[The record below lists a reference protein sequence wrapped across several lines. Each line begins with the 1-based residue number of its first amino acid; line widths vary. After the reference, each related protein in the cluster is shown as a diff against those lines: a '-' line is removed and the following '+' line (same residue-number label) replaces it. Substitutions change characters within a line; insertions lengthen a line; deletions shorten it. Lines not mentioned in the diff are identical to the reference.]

1 MNFLKTKGIYT
12 LFTALPLLM
21 VLAISFFGWS
31 ASWKFFQIPS
41 VSPPFFD
48 FRLLPAIVMSDIA
61 GFDPQYNNPYDPSQ
75 RLLNYPLVWIQI
87 AKFFN
92 LSNHDFFYLSAS
104 LIVAIYLCCCFRILH
119 LSKSFWVIFIVFS
132 GSSLLAMERANTDLI
147 IFILLFFS
155 ATAPKWLG
163 IVFNLIGVILKL
175 YPFFALITFY
185 KQPKSFFFGVLIS
198 LAIFYLYRN
207 QLYAIAN
214 NTQISYGAS
223 YGSLAIANSLII
235 KLDLY
240 INQWWINFAFIMAS
254 FLCLSIK
261 KPLVE
266 YSHISNLDIDLCMVG
281 ASVYVGTFLIA
292 SNWDYRLIFLNLCL
306 PLISKITDMKLMHTI
321 YAVLFFS
328 CNQFLLH
335 FFFGQGG
342 AIFNMLTKSVVFILC
357 LIFIL
362 DTLRKNITIF
372 SKN

>member
-1 MNFLKTKGIYT
+1 MNFLKNKGIYI
-12 LFTALPLLM
+12 LFISLPLLM
-21 VLAISFFGWS
+21 VLAISFFGWN
-31 ASWKFFQIPS
+31 ASWSFFQIPS
-41 VSPPFFD
+41 KSPPFFD
-48 FRLLPAIVMSDIA
+48 FRILPAIILSDDA
-61 GFDPQYNNPYDPSQ
+61 GFNPQYNNPYDPSQ
-75 RLLNYPLVWIQI
+75 RLLNYPLVWIEI
-87 AKFFN
+87 ANFLN
-92 LSNHDFFYLSAS
+92 LSNHYFFYLSACS
-104 LIVAIYLCCCFRILH
+104 IVVIYLCCCFKILD

-132 GSSLLAMERANTDLI
+132 GSSLLAIERANTDLI

-155 ATAPKWLG
+155 GMAPKWLG
-163 IVFNLIGVILKL
+163 ILLNLIGVFLKL
-175 YPFFALITFY
+175 YPFFALIAFY
-185 KQPKSFFFGVLIS
+185 KQFKSFIFGILIS
-198 LAIFYLYRN
+198 IAIFYLYKD
-207 QLYAIAN
+207 QLSVITN

-223 YGSLAIANSLII
+223 YGSLAITNGLII

-240 INQWWINFAFIMAS
+240 INQWWINLAFIMAS
-254 FLCLSIK
+254 ILWLSIK

-266 YSHISNLDIDLCMVG
+266 YSYISDLDIDLCMAG

-306 PLISKITDMKLMHTI
+306 PLISKINDMKLMHTI

-362 DTLRKNITIF
+362 DILRKNITIF